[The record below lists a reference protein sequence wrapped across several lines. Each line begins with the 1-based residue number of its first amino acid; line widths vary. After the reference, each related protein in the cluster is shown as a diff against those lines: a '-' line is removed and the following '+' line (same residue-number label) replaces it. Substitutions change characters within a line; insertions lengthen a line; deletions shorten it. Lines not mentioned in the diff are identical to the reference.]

1 MTAMTILPDHH
12 SATLRGAT
20 MLLVDDNAA
29 YREMTEMALSS
40 LGYSVQTCSSAEAA
54 LISATE
60 SPDLQLLITD
70 VVMSKMNGI
79 ELAAEIQRIRPQM
92 KVLFC
97 SGYPAAALTR
107 QGLDLTH
114 GEFLMKPI
122 SLAALSTKIEGLLS
136 PPEGDS

>member
-1 MTAMTILPDHH
+1 MAISPHH
-12 SATLRGAT
+12 ESASARGAT

-40 LGYSVQTCSSAEAA
+40 LGYSVQPCSSPEAA
-54 LISATE
+54 LATATA

-70 VVMSKMNGI
+70 VVMSKMNGV
-79 ELAAEIQRIRPQM
+79 ELAAEIHRIRPQT

-97 SGYPAAALTR
+97 SGYPAAALAR
-107 QGLDLTH
+107 QGLDLAG

-122 SLAALSTKIEGLLS
+122 SLAALSAKIQVLLS
-136 PPEGDS
+136 PTEGAS

>member
-1 MTAMTILPDHH
+1 
-12 SATLRGAT
+12 

-40 LGYSVQTCSSAEAA
+40 LGYSVQQCSSAEAA
-54 LISATE
+54 LATASE

-70 VVMSKMNGI
+70 VVMSKMNGVQ
-79 ELAAEIQRIRPQM
+79 LAAEIHRILPQV

-122 SLAALSTKIEGLLS
+122 SLAALSSKIQGLLS
-136 PPEGDS
+136 RTEADS